1 MSVSIC
7 PEPSREAPRQ
17 TVVPYL
23 TQLADGAILLRL
35 HVQPK
40 ASKTRIT
47 GIHDGCLK
55 LAIAAPPVDG
65 RANQEVVKFLAE
77 LLAIP
82 SRDITLKSGTQ
93 GRRKQVVIAGLAGV
107 GARQKIVKILES
119 FSAID
124 KRSV

>member
-1 MSVSIC
+1 M
-7 PEPSREAPRQ
+7 
-17 TVVPYL
+17 PYL
-23 TQLADGAILLRL
+23 IQLADGTVLIRL

-65 RANQEVVKFLAE
+65 RANQEVVKFLAD
-77 LLAIP
+77 LLAVP
-82 SRDITLKSGTQ
+82 SRDITLKSGAM

-107 GARQKIVKILES
+107 AARQKIETILE
-119 FSAID
+119 D
-124 KRSV
+124 GR